1 MQGGIEREGEQRKR
15 YEIVAFFQKR
25 TSRRVDRKT
34 VSKGKADERKI
45 EADKLALVVFCET
58 ENAAHA
64 QGRKRESQPFR
75 SSIIIWMYQQKVVH
89 ALREAKEE
97 EEK

>member
-1 MQGGIEREGEQRKR
+1 MQGGIEREGTEEEVRDGG
-15 YEIVAFFQKR
+15 FFPEKDVEA
-25 TSRRVDRKT
+25 SGPENGL
-34 VSKGKADERKI
+34 KGKADERKI

>member
-1 MQGGIEREGEQRKR
+1 
-15 YEIVAFFQKR
+15 
-25 TSRRVDRKT
+25 
-34 VSKGKADERKI
+34 
-45 EADKLALVVFCET
+45 VVFCET